1 MHGTRRKILPFF
13 LLSAVV
19 VSLLSAGYWLY
30 QRSVR
35 EVIHATTVSFMEQI
49 AEHDRQNMLN
59 QMDSKWDALMTVTNR
74 VGAARGYSLEEAF
87 ADLKLSVASGTFQRL
102 YLVTEQGDVYAHT
115 GLKEALGNMSWK
127 DGYLAADGAFASI
140 YRESSRE
147 HWGEYMVCGAKLPQ
161 PVQCGGERVVGI
173 VGLVPIASIEAQMRL
188 ESFDQMGMTVIIQSS
203 GEIVTSSTVYEADS
217 SNNYLRFLA
226 NADLQEGESREG
238 VQSAIQRGERQLF
251 RFSVDGKGF
260 YTLIEPLNDKYHS
273 GWSLVVQL
281 SDKVTTDQVRRLLM
295 QSLVFFVLIGIV
307 CLATVIFIYRKMNEV
322 KTLRIVEQTKTK
334 FLANMSHE
342 IRTPLNGISG
352 LCYLMQE
359 HLDDRGKLSEYL
371 QKTLVTTTYL
381 QDIINDVLDMSKIES
396 GQMELACRDFDLG
409 GLLSEVGEL
418 LETQADGKGIVFTM
432 DYQGLEQKWV
442 KGDAIRLKQI
452 LMNILGNAI
461 KFTPAGGAVTLTATQ
476 APAGGNVNTTFVI
489 RDTGCG
495 MSQEF
500 LQRIW
505 QPFEQEN
512 RTIYKN
518 GTGLGTTISKNLAE
532 KMGGTIAVDSKP
544 GQGAVFTVMLPLPRA
559 AAPAPGKGQGGWH
572 AAAGIEGKRILVA
585 EDNELNRMILL
596 SVLQE
601 RGCLLTEAVNGQEA
615 VDIFEASPA
624 HAFDLI
630 LMDVQMPVMD
640 GYEAARRIRQCGHPD
655 ARSVPIFAVTANAF
669 QEDLD
674 KALAAG
680 MDDALTKPL
689 DIGKLLDKIGRLEM
703 GRGTT

>member
-1 MHGTRRKILPFF
+1 MNRAKRKIFPLF
-13 LLSAVV
+13 LLFAVV
-19 VSLLSAGYWLY
+19 VTLLSAGYWIY
-30 QRSVR
+30 QKSVR

-59 QMDSKWDALMTVTNR
+59 QMDSKWKDLMTITNR
-74 VGAARGYSLEEAF
+74 VNAAREYSLAEAF
-87 ADLKLSVASGTFQRL
+87 TDMKLNVVSGTFQRL
-102 YLVTEQGDVYAHT
+102 YLVTNQGSVYSHT
-115 GLKEALGNMSWK
+115 GLRTALNDMTWK
-127 DGYLAADGAFASI
+127 DDYLTADGSFASI

-147 HWGEYMVCGAKLPQ
+147 HWGEYMICGANLAE
-161 PVQCGGERVVGI
+161 PVQCGEERVAGI
-173 VGLVPIASIEAQMRL
+173 VGLVPISSIEAQMRL
-188 ESFDQMGMTVIIQSS
+188 ESFDQMGMTVIIQSN

-226 NADLQEGESREG
+226 NAGLQKGYTQAEI
-238 VQSAIQRGERQLF
+238 QSAIQQGERQLF

-281 SDKVTTDQVRRLLM
+281 SDKITTDQVRRLLV

-307 CLATVIFIYRKMNEV
+307 CLVTVAFIYRQMNEV

-359 HLDDRGKLSEYL
+359 SLDDRAKMSEYL
-371 QKTLVTTTYL
+371 QKALVTTTFL

-396 GQMELACRDFDLG
+396 GQLELICRDLDLNAF
-409 GLLSEVGEL
+409 LSEINKL
-418 LETQADGKGIVFTM
+418 LETQANDKGIAFTM
-432 DYQGLEQKWV
+432 EYQDLKQNWV
-442 KGDAIRLKQI
+442 IGDEIRLKQI

-461 KFTPAGGAVTLTATQ
+461 KFTPANGSVKLTATQ
-476 APAGGNVNTTFVI
+476 TLDNETANTIFII

-500 LQRIW
+500 LERIW

-518 GTGLGTTISKNLAE
+518 GTGLGTTISKNLVE
-532 KMGGTIAVDSKP
+532 KMGGTISADSKP
-544 GQGAVFTVMLPLPRA
+544 EQGTAFTITIPLLIAKSPG
-559 AAPAPGKGQGGWH
+559 PAKEQASRKTTVDVKGRH
-572 AAAGIEGKRILVA
+572 ILVV
-585 EDNELNRMILL
+585 EDNELNRLIITT
-596 SVLQE
+596 VLGAQ
-601 RGCLLTEAVNGQEA
+601 GCLLTEAVNGKEA
-615 VDIFEASPA
+615 VDIFEASPE

-640 GYEAARRIRQCGHPD
+640 GYEAARRIRQSGHPD
-655 ARSVPIFAVTANAF
+655 ARTVIIFAVTANAF

-674 KALAAG
+674 RALAAG
-680 MDDALTKPL
+680 MNDALTKPL
-689 DIGKLLDKIGRLEM
+689 DIAKLLDKIACLEM
-703 GRGTT
+703 ERE